1 MVQTVWYQIL
11 DAKIDIKKKLVRK
24 AVTNLI
30 NLIYKFDEILLIYK
44 PSSSQVNYI
53 QIKRLIKRFLIK
65 LCLKQVD
72 LKQINYFDV

>member
-44 PSSSQVNYI
+44 PTSSQVNYI